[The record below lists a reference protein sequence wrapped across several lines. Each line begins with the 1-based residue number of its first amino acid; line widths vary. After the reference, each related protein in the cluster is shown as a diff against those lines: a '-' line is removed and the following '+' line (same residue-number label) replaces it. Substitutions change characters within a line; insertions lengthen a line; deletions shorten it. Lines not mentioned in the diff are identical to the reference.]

1 MQMFMLVLNREE
13 CLEPILEEMLEKG
26 IGGAT
31 ILESTGM
38 MRVLND
44 DQNVDL
50 PMLGLIRHFY
60 NPERKTS
67 KTMMTLI
74 RDEQLPVL
82 MKIINDKTG
91 GLNKPTTGI
100 AFASP
105 TTFVEGLDTNK

>member
-1 MQMFMLVLNREE
+1 MLVLNREE

-50 PMLGLIRHFY
+50 PMLIRHFY

-67 KTMMTLI
+67 KTMIALI

-82 MKIINDKTG
+82 MKIINVKTG
-91 GLNKPTTGI
+91 GLNKPNTGI
-100 AFASP
+100 AFAVP